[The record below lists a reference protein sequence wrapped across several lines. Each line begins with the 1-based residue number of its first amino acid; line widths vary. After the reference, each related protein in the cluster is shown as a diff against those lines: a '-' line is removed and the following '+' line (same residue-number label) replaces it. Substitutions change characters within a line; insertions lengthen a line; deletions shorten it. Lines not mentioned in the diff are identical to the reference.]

1 MKPLIVSLISIFCM
15 GAVAF
20 GQTTTNATQL
30 KKDAAQATEQ
40 ANANYTKA
48 LAIAKTKHW
57 DLVITTKNG
66 SKAYLVGLTATGLP
80 KYYIAYNNTVAA
92 ATTRA
97 NQLWAGGATGLNL
110 SGSSANLKNKL
121 AIWDGGK
128 VLGTHVELVGRVTQK
143 DAAPNLSDHATH
155 VTGTMMASGVNPV
168 AKGMAY
174 GMQGI
179 LAYDFYN
186 DVAEITTEAPN
197 LILSNHSYGTIAGWL
212 YNSSPSDGSPARW
225 EFWGRPNENE
235 DVSFGYYDDDSKSL
249 DDIAYNAPYYLIVKA
264 AGNNRGTNG
273 PAVGSPY
280 HRYDAND
287 KMVAAGNRPAGIS
300 SNDGYD
306 ILPTYAN
313 AKNILTIGAVNGISS
328 GYTKPSDVVM
338 SSFSSWGPTDD
349 GRIKPDLVAD
359 GVNLTSSIASGNSD
373 YASLSGT
380 SMASPNATG
389 SLLLLQEYYAQ
400 LKAGTFM
407 RSATL
412 KGIAIHTA
420 EEAGSAD
427 GPDYKFGWGLLN
439 VEKAAT
445 HIKAAINSNN
455 STTSEYLLYENT
467 LANGAP
473 YTQTV
478 VATGKGQLS
487 ATLCWTDKSGTV
499 TPYANALND
508 RTIKLVN
515 DLDIRITKGNTTY
528 YPWIL
533 DPANPANA
541 ATKGNNIRDNVERI
555 NIDSVVPGQL
565 YTITI
570 SHKGALSGS
579 SQAYS
584 LLVSGVGGTA
594 VCTSAAS
601 NSAGTY
607 IDSVSFTN
615 IQKKSSASCTTY
627 TDNTSITGDIEANKI
642 LPLTVKVAS
651 CDGTNANKIVK
662 VFIDY
667 NGNGSFTDAG
677 ELITTSGVLSN
688 GSVFTTN
695 VTTASNLT
703 KGSYLRMRVIA
714 QETSTANDVQACGSY
729 ANGETQ
735 DYRLRVVQPSNDIA
749 VTELVTPITGS
760 GSNAAQLIAVRLRNY
775 GSVDKSNIPLT
786 ATVTNGAT
794 TIATISVTCPLTI
807 TAGNSAVYT
816 FQKTFTTLPATNY
829 TITVTATATD
839 DQDASNNT
847 LASAV
852 AIAAK
857 PAAPT
862 ATGIICSPTSVT
874 YTISN
879 PVAGKNYYWYSTA
892 NATTAIGTGTSLS
905 LNSLP
910 LNNTV
915 YVESGARTG
924 VGIASKNN
932 YPSGGGYQGA
942 PSAYMK
948 YTATTPLILE
958 SVRLFSK
965 YPGTV
970 NLNLFNLASESS
982 SGSSFY
988 DFGGPSINVYATN
1001 PTPQAGTVSV
1011 NDASD
1016 TGAIYYLGMSL
1027 PSTGA
1032 IVSYAL
1038 RVTTSDN
1045 NVNLFRNNN
1054 LSTTNSLYPFTSS
1067 PNLLSLTGNSVQASA
1082 SASTYPAFY
1091 YYFYDI
1097 KLKTVDDVSE
1107 RAAVVATN
1115 ASLPTITIVGAAQ
1128 DSLQTNVTSNIQWYL
1143 DGAIINGA
1151 SSNKIKPM
1159 VSGTYTVT
1167 GSVTSG
1173 CILTSNGL
1181 GFTVTNLPLNF
1192 INVSATQKA
1201 ATQVQV
1207 NWQTAN
1213 EINVQQ
1219 FVIER
1224 SSNGSSFSTIG
1235 SVTAVVSGNYA
1246 YTDNSISTTATQL
1259 YYRIKAVDKD
1269 GSLSYSQVV
1278 RVQLGASIV
1287 RFSVYPNPVKDQLQ
1301 IQLLSATQH
1310 RATIQI
1316 TDVQGKTIWQQ
1327 VVQLQVG
1334 NNFVS
1339 LATSS
1344 FAKGSYILTLT
1355 GEQVHRQT
1363 IIKE

>member
-1 MKPLIVSLISIFCM
+1 
-15 GAVAF
+15 
-20 GQTTTNATQL
+20 
-30 KKDAAQATEQ
+30 
-40 ANANYTKA
+40 
-48 LAIAKTKHW
+48 
-57 DLVITTKNG
+57 
-66 SKAYLVGLTATGLP
+66 
-80 KYYIAYNNTVAA
+80 
-92 ATTRA
+92 
-97 NQLWAGGATGLNL
+97 
-110 SGSSANLKNKL
+110 
-121 AIWDGGK
+121 
-128 VLGTHVELVGRVTQK
+128 
-143 DAAPNLSDHATH
+143 
-155 VTGTMMASGVNPV
+155 
-168 AKGMAY
+168 
-174 GMQGI
+174 
-179 LAYDFYN
+179 
-186 DVAEITTEAPN
+186 
-197 LILSNHSYGTIAGWL
+197 
-212 YNSSPSDGSPARW
+212 
-225 EFWGRPNENE
+225 
-235 DVSFGYYDDDSKSL
+235 
-249 DDIAYNAPYYLIVKA
+249 
-264 AGNNRGTNG
+264 
-273 PAVGSPY
+273 
-280 HRYDAND
+280 
-287 KMVAAGNRPAGIS
+287 
-300 SNDGYD
+300 
-306 ILPTYAN
+306 
-313 AKNILTIGAVNGISS
+313 
-328 GYTKPSDVVM
+328 M

-359 GVNLTSSIASGNSD
+359 GVNVTSSIASGNSN
-373 YASLSGT
+373 YQSLSGT

-400 LKAGTFM
+400 LKAGSFM
-407 RSATL
+407 RAATL

-445 HIKAAINSNN
+445 HIKAAIINNN
-455 STTSEYLLYENT
+455 STASEHLMYENT
-467 LANGAP
+467 LANGAT

-478 VATGKGQLS
+478 VATGKGQLA

-515 DLDIRITKGNTTY
+515 DLDIRITKGSTTY

-533 DPANPANA
+533 DPNNPANA
-541 ATKGNNIRDNVERI
+541 ATKGDNIRDNVERI
-555 NIDSVVPGQL
+555 NIDSVVPGQT
-565 YTITI
+565 YIITI
-570 SHKGALSGS
+570 SHKGTLSSG

-594 VCTSAAS
+594 ICTSSAS

-627 TDNTSITGDIEANKI
+627 TDNTNITGDIEANKT
-642 LPLTVKVAS
+642 LPITIKVAS

-667 NGNGSFTDAG
+667 NGNGSFADAG
-677 ELITTSGVLSN
+677 ELVATSGVLSN

-695 VTTASNLT
+695 VTTSSNLT
-703 KGSYLRMRVIA
+703 KGSYLRMRVVA

-749 VTELVTPITGS
+749 VTELITPITGS

-786 ATVTNGAT
+786 ATVTNGNT
-794 TIATISVTCPLTI
+794 TVATISVNCPLTI
-807 TAGNSAVYT
+807 AAGTSAVYT
-816 FQKTFTTLPATNY
+816 FQNTYTSLPATNY
-829 TITVTATATD
+829 TISVTATATD
-839 DQDASNNT
+839 DQDASNNNLT
-847 LASAV
+847 SSV

-857 PAAPT
+857 AAAPI
-862 ATGIICSPTSVT
+862 ATGVICSATNVN

-892 NATTAIGTGTSLS
+892 TATTPIGTGTSLNLS
-905 LNSLP
+905 SVP
-910 LNNTV
+910 PNNTV
-915 YVESGARTG
+915 YVESGARTS
-924 VGIASKNN
+924 VGITSKNN

-970 NLNLFNLASESS
+970 NLNMYNLSSETS
-982 SGSSFY
+982 SGYSYY
-988 DFGGPSINVYATN
+988 DFGGPSINIYATH
-1001 PTPQAGTVSV
+1001 PTPQAGTVTV
-1011 NDASD
+1011 NDVSD
-1016 TGAIYYLGMSL
+1016 KGAIYYVGMSL
-1027 PSTGA
+1027 PSAGA

-1054 LSTTNSLYPFTSS
+1054 LSTTNSLYPFTTT
-1067 PNLLSLTGNSVQASA
+1067 PNVLSLTGNSVQAGT

-1107 RAAVVATN
+1107 RAAVVATQ

-1128 DSLQTNVTSNIQWYL
+1128 DSLLTNAINNIQWYL
-1143 DGAIINGA
+1143 DGSVLNGA
-1151 SSNKIKPM
+1151 IANKIKPL
-1159 VSGTYTVT
+1159 VSGTY
-1167 GSVTSG
+1167 SVSGTTSSG
-1173 CILTSNGL
+1173 CTLTSSGL
-1181 GFTVTNLPLNF
+1181 AFTVAILPLNF
-1192 INVSATQKA
+1192 TNLSASQTA
-1201 ATQVQV
+1201 TTQVQV

-1213 EINVQQ
+1213 EINVLQ

-1224 SSNGSSFSTIG
+1224 SNNGNSFSKIGTVTAIG
-1235 SVTAVVSGNYA
+1235 SGSYSFVDNNIGNA
-1246 YTDNSISTTATQL
+1246 GPQL

-1269 GSLSYSQVV
+1269 GSTSYSQVV
-1278 RVQLGASIV
+1278 SVQLGTSNV

-1301 IQLLSATQH
+1301 IQ
-1310 RATIQI
+1310 IQSLAKH
-1316 TDVQGKTIWQQ
+1316 TASLKMMDVQGKVVRQQ
-1327 VVQLQVG
+1327 NVYLQAG

-1344 FAKGSYILTLT
+1344 FAKGSYVLTIT
-1355 GEQVHRQT
+1355 GEQVYRQT
-1363 IIKE
+1363 IVKE